1 MSRRKPVEVFDD
13 WAKQGKDEGMESG
26 HAAAV
31 GEMLALALSK
41 VAELGKEF
49 SAIDAGCGN
58 GWVVRDLAMM
68 PLCRRAI
75 GVDGAESMIKKA
87 KEIDPD
93 GEYHHADLQEWRPE
107 NPVDLVHSM
116 EVFYYVEDTNSLL
129 IHIAAWLKP
138 DGYLIFG
145 VDRYME
151 NPESHDWDS
160 QVGCFMALLSEDEWS
175 KVVTDAGFSIIKRW
189 RAAPDPSRDW
199 PGTLAFLCINEGH

>member
-1 MSRRKPVEVFDD
+1 MDMEPGKNLLQEERVEVTSEIVEKVVKN
-13 WAKQGKDEGMESG
+13 ASLLGCPVLV
-26 HAAAV
+26 HA
-31 GEMLALALSK
+31 EDYEK
-41 VAELGKEF
+41 C
-49 SAIDAGCGN
+49 GCG
-58 GWVVRDLAMM
+58 
-68 PLCRRAI
+68 
-75 GVDGAESMIKKA
+75 IKKA

-107 NPVDLVHSM
+107 IPVDLVHSM
-116 EVFYYVEDTNSLL
+116 EVFYYVEDTNAMLS
-129 IHIAAWLKP
+129 HIATWLKP

-199 PGTLAFLCINEGH
+199 PGTLAFLCIRNG